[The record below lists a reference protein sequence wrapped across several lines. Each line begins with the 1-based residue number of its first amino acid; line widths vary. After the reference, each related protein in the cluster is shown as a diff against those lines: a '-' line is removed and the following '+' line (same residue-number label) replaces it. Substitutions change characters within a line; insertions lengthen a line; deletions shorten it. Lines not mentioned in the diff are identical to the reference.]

1 MNRLVLLHNSKLHL
15 LSPQEAEVYISDLVT
30 KKTIYARI
38 DRPAG
43 VVSFSQAQDPTEV
56 LNEWATNLSNLMVLV
71 SKTTH
76 LINKEEMVH
85 RLVKWTWCVY
95 AYVAQSPSLYLPPLS
110 LSSLCY

>member
-1 MNRLVLLHNSKLHL
+1 MYMSKKNLLLFL
-15 LSPQEAEVYISDLVT
+15 QEAEDFLSQLVI

-43 VVSFSQAQDPTEV
+43 IVSFRESKDPNEV
-56 LNEWATNLSNLMVLV
+56 LNEWSHNLNSLMALV

-85 RLVKWTWCVY
+85 
-95 AYVAQSPSLYLPPLS
+95 SLK
-110 LSSLCY
+110 